1 MPLLQM
7 HPNRWMC
14 LVEEMLYRVY
24 VVRWELA
31 EEDAKYMNQD
41 KALSAAAGSNANP
54 GYNNQSVLKMLM

>member
-1 MPLLQM
+1 MPLLEI

-14 LVEEMLYRVY
+14 LVRDMLYRIY

-41 KALSAAAGSNANP
+41 KALSAAASSCRNP
-54 GYNNQSVLKMLM
+54 GYSTQSVMQMLM